1 MQKLFLSIFI
11 ILVSNSINAE
21 TSNSELHPKT
31 IVSEIVKHDPFPHKE
46 TKTRWT
52 LDKDNSLDLEKDN
65 ETNEIAKHI
74 IVFIAAISEYILW
87 ILIVAGVILVYINRK
102 LFLFEN
108 IKSLK
113 FNRKPP
119 SIQTEQHEASI
130 NIDNIL
136 SDAQDLYDQ
145 GKTRESV
152 KLLYNAFI
160 KQVNDM
166 QINVS
171 ANLTEKE
178 IYTIILNL
186 DQSILTQLTEK
197 IINLRNKTAYQK
209 KSFDRNDLISVC
221 TQWAEVFSNE
231 N

>member
-1 MQKLFLSIFI
+1 MQKLFFSIFI

-21 TSNSELHPKT
+21 TGNSELHPKT

-46 TKTRWT
+46 TKTRWI

-65 ETNEIAKHI
+65 KTNEIAKHI
-74 IVFIAAISEYILW
+74 IVFIAAISEYVLW
-87 ILIVAGVILVYINRK
+87 ILIIAGVILVYINRK

-108 IKSLK
+108 IKAIK

-119 SIQTEQHEASI
+119 LIQTKQHEVSI
-130 NIDNIL
+130 NLDTIL
-136 SDAQDLYDQ
+136 NDAQDLYDQ

-160 KQVNDM
+160 KQVNEM
-166 QINVS
+166 QINLS

-178 IYTIILNL
+178 VYTIILTH
-186 DQSILTQLTEK
+186 DQTVLMQLTEK
-197 IINLRNKTAYQK
+197 LINLRNKTAYQQ
-209 KSFDRNDLISVC
+209 KSFKRNDLMTVC